1 MSIYHTPTP
10 MHTKLK
16 KWCHSKKNALYDSN
30 IISGN
35 NSRILGNTQNRY
47 AALFIK
53 FNMPEPSIILAF
65 LEISA

>member
-1 MSIYHTPTP
+1 MRVIYPHPP